1 MIHFGPSGN
10 DDEFYSLGYK
20 HTAQAPEWLHA
31 KGLNAYEYPFNRGV
45 NISDDKAQELGK
57 IFAQNGIELS
67 AHAPYYINLANPDE
81 EMALKSFGYIIQ
93 SLHKLKLMGGKHLV
107 VHVGSQGKLER
118 EEALRLIYQRLN
130 KLKELLAN
138 EDLLDMYVCLETMG
152 KPAQIGT
159 YEEIIDMCTL
169 CDSFMPTFDFG
180 HINALTSGTLKTE
193 NDYEKIIK
201 LCYDKLGEYR
211 TNNVHVHFS
220 KIEYG
225 AKGEIRHLTFDDNVY
240 GPEFEP
246 LAKVFKKYNMTPFVI
261 CESRGTQS
269 KDALIMKNIY
279 ENCK

>member
-10 DDEFYSLGYK
+10 DEEFYALGYK
-20 HTAQAPEWLHA
+20 HTIQAAQWLKE
-31 KGLNAYEYPFNRGV
+31 KGLNAYEYAFNRGV
-45 NISDDKAQELGK
+45 NLSDDKAKEIGDA
-57 IFAQNGIELS
+57 FAECGISVS
-67 AHAPYYINLANPDE
+67 AHGPYYINLANPDD
-81 EMALKSFGYIIQ
+81 EMVDKSYGYIID
-93 SLHKLKLMGGKHLV
+93 SLKKLKIMGGNHLV
-107 VHVGSQGKLER
+107 VHIGSQGKATR
-118 EEALRLIYQRLN
+118 QEAIDLIYKRLN
-130 KLKELLAN
+130 VLKGMLAKEN
-138 EDLLDMYVCLETMG
+138 LLDMYVCLETMG

-159 YEEIIDMCTL
+159 YEEIIDMCTV

-180 HINALTSGTLKTE
+180 HINALTGGTLKTE
-193 NDYEKIIK
+193 ADYEKIIK
-201 LCYDKLGEYR
+201 LCYEKLGKER

-269 KDALIMKNIY
+269 RDAVIMKNIY
-279 ENCK
+279 EKC